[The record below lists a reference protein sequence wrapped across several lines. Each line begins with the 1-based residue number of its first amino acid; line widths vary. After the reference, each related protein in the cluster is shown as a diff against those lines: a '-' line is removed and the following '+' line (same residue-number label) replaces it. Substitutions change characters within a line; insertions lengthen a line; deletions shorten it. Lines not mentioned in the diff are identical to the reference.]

1 MPRRIIL
8 PLILIAA
15 APLLAQTADPVIHTA
30 ADLHERE
37 AKLLE
42 TAKAAPSGMAIGRL
56 EDYGNDYTLLV
67 VRVHTGEAERHQF
80 FADQIVM
87 KEGTV
92 TLVTGGTMQGEHAN
106 NGAGR
111 LGETL
116 GSGIDGG
123 KELVLHAGDIV
134 HIPAG
139 IPHWVKVAPGTT
151 TTYLVFK
158 EK

>member
-1 MPRRIIL
+1 MLPR
-8 PLILIAA
+8 IALSLA
-15 APLLAQTADPVIHTA
+15 LLAASPAFAQTTEPTIHTN
-30 ADLHERE
+30 ADLQQRE

-42 TAKAAPSGMAIGRL
+42 AAKASPTGLAIGRL

-67 VRVHTGEAERHQF
+67 VRVRTGEAERHQL
-80 FADQIVM
+80 FADQMVI
-87 KEGTV
+87 KTGTV
-92 TLVTGGTMQGEHAN
+92 TLITGGTMQQEHTN
-106 NGAGR
+106 NGPGR
-111 LGETL
+111 PGETL

-123 KELVLHAGDIV
+123 KEVVLNAGDIV

-139 IPHWVKVAPGTT
+139 IPHWVKLAPGAT